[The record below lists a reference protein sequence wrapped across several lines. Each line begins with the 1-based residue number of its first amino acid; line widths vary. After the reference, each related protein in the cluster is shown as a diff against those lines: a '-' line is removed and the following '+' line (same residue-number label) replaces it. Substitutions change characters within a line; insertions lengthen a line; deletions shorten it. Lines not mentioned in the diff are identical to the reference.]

1 MTRTLPEWIGKSDDA
16 AIPPR
21 VRVRVF
27 DRHGG
32 RCHLSGSRIRAG
44 EAWDCDHII
53 ALANGGEH
61 RESNFAPALKAPH
74 REKTKADV
82 AEKSRV
88 YRKRTKHLGI
98 KKPSK
103 FSCSRDSKFK
113 KKIDGS
119 VVLR

>member
-1 MTRTLPEWIGKSDDA
+1 MSREVPEWKGKTDDA

-27 DRHGG
+27 DRFGG
-32 RCHLSGSRIRAG
+32 RCHLSGRLIRAG

-61 RESNFAPALKAPH
+61 RESNLAPALKAPH

-82 AEKSRV
+82 AEKADV
-88 YRKRTKHLGI
+88 YRKRAKHLGI
-98 KKPSK
+98 KRPSR
-103 FSCSRDSKFK
+103 FLGSRDSKFK
-113 KKIDGS
+113 KKMDGT